1 MSKKEIHNTKGMFL
15 HDQLPKKTWYTG
27 IADSEGIES
36 FVPESDVDGQEKA
49 MWEIRAHAN
58 QQRFAIT
65 YRAELDEETATNVMR
80 HLKEHNW
87 VNALK
92 AMSSGAKNND
102 LLVETSNKKYWSII
116 TDHRT
121 SKQLRWA
128 SGAE

>member
-1 MSKKEIHNTKGMFL
+1 MSKK
-15 HDQLPKKTWYTG
+15 WYTG

-36 FVPESDVDGQEKA
+36 FIPESDVDSQEKA

-65 YRAELDEETATNVMR
+65 YRAELDEETATNV
-80 HLKEHNW
+80 LGWLAEGNW
-87 VNALK
+87 INGLK
-92 AMSSGAKNND
+92 ALGNGIKNNN

-116 TDHRT
+116 TDPRT

>member
-1 MSKKEIHNTKGMFL
+1 MSKK
-15 HDQLPKKTWYTG
+15 WYTG

-36 FVPESDVDGQEKA
+36 FVPESDVDSQEKA

-92 AMSSGAKNND
+92 AMSSGAKNNN